1 MIRHKSIGWM
11 TLVLLGL
18 AAGITA
24 GQDESA
30 AELYGKGVHA
40 YFAADYDQAV
50 TWLTESI
57 TKFDGDPRAYYF
69 RGLAL
74 ASESGV
80 EAGLADFNQGAD
92 VEINRTD
99 RPVYNINGALQR
111 VQGSL
116 RLELEKVRAATRQAA
131 IDRQKK
137 RNRIR
142 YEELKRRDEVVLFKP
157 NRPAPQADLELPKPD
172 LGGAP
177 DPFASGMAF
186 SGGKQMAAA
195 APTAATTAAAAT
207 PGGGQPED
215 PFAEQAGG
223 AAAPAEEADPFA
235 DPSMAGKTA
244 PTPGKAKTPQAEDE
258 SNPFGTDLPKLDLP
272 TEDAPAA
279 PKAGMAGGLMK
290 ILGKTL
296 AGASDRDPFADPAP
310 QDKPAADADA
320 DAKKPGADQ
329 PPAADPFAD
338 GDEKPATD
346 AKPAESGDPFDSGD
360 TKSDDSKKP
369 ADSGSDP
376 FGSGDTKSDEGK
388 KPADTD
394 NDPFK

>member
-11 TLVLLGL
+11 TLVLVGL
-18 AAGITA
+18 AAGFAA
-24 GQDESA
+24 GEDESA

-50 TWLTESI
+50 AWLSESI
-57 TKFDGDPRAYYF
+57 AKYDGDPRAYYF

-74 ASESGV
+74 ASQSGV
-80 EAGLADFNQGAD
+80 EAGLADFNQGAN

-137 RNRIR
+137 QNRIR

-157 NRPAPQADLELPKPD
+157 NRPAPQVDLELPKPD

-177 DPFASGMAF
+177 DPFASGLAF

-195 APTAATTAAAAT
+195 APAAANAT
-207 PGGGQPED
+207 APSGDGQPAD
-215 PFAEQAGG
+215 PFAEQANEG
-223 AAAPAEEADPFA
+223 AAAPAEDADPFA
-235 DPSMAGKTA
+235 DSGMGDGGAGKAKPA
-244 PTPGKAKTPQAEDE
+244 PGGGKTPQAEDE
-258 SNPFGTDLPKLDLP
+258 ANPFGSDLPKLDLK
-272 TEDAPAA
+272 TEDEPAA
-279 PKAGMAGGLMK
+279 PKAGVAGGLFK

-296 AGASDRDPFADPAP
+296 AGQSDRDPFADGAP
-310 QDKPAADADA
+310 QSKPAADAEE
-320 DAKKPGADQ
+320 KKPADDE
-329 PPAADPFAD
+329 PPVTDPFAD
-338 GDEKPATD
+338 GEAKPEAG
-346 AKPAESGDPFDSGD
+346 AKPANDAGDPFDSGD
-360 TKSDDSKKP
+360 AKSE
-369 ADSGSDP
+369 
-376 FGSGDTKSDEGK
+376 EGK

>member
-18 AAGITA
+18 AAGSAA
-24 GQDESA
+24 GEDESA

-57 TKFDGDPRAYYF
+57 AKFDGDPRAYYF

-74 ASESGV
+74 ANESGV

-116 RLELEKVRAATRQAA
+116 RLELEKVRVATRQAA
-131 IDRQKK
+131 IERQKK
-137 RNRIR
+137 RNLIR

-157 NRPAPQADLELPKPD
+157 NRPAPQGDLELPKPD

-177 DPFASGMAF
+177 DPFASGLAF
-186 SGGKQMAAA
+186 SGGKQMAAV
-195 APTAATTAAAAT
+195 APAAATTATAA
-207 PGGGQPED
+207 PDGEQPAD

-223 AAAPAEEADPFA
+223 AATPPEEADPFA
-235 DPSMAGKTA
+235 DPGMADKTA
-244 PTPGKAKTPQAEDE
+244 PAPGKAKTPKAEDE
-258 SNPFGTDLPKLDLP
+258 SNPFGADLPKLDLP

-310 QDKPAADADA
+310 QDKSAPGADT
-320 DAKKPGADQ
+320 KKPDADQ
-329 PPAADPFAD
+329 PPATDPFAE
-338 GDEKPATD
+338 GDAKPAAD
-346 AKPAESGDPFDSGD
+346 AKPAESGDPFDTGD
-360 TKSDDSKKP
+360 AKSDDSKKP
-369 ADSGSDP
+369 ADTGSDP
-376 FGSGDTKSDEGK
+376 FESGDTKSDEGK

>member
-18 AAGITA
+18 AAGIAA

-50 TWLTESI
+50 AWLTESI

-74 ASESGV
+74 ASETGV

-99 RPVYNINGALQR
+99 RPIYNINGALQR

-157 NRPAPQADLELPKPD
+157 NQPAPQADLELPKPD

-195 APTAATTAAAAT
+195 APTAATTAAATT
-207 PGGGQPED
+207 PGGAQPED
-215 PFAEQAGG
+215 PLAEQAGG

-235 DPSMAGKTA
+235 DPGMAGKTA
-244 PTPGKAKTPQAEDE
+244 PAPGEAKTPQGEDE

-320 DAKKPGADQ
+320 EAKKPGADE
-329 PPAADPFAD
+329 PPATDPFAD
-338 GDEKPATD
+338 DEEKPAAG
-346 AKPAESGDPFDSGD
+346 AKPETSGDPFESGD

-369 ADSGSDP
+369 ADGGSDP
-376 FGSGDTKSDEGK
+376 FEGSDTKSEEGK
-388 KPADTD
+388 KPANDD
-394 NDPFK
+394 KDPFK